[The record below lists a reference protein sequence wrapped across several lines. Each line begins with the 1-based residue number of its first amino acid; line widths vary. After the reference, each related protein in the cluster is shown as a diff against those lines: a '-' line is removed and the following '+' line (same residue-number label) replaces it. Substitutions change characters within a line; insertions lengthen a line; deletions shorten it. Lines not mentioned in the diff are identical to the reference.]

1 MTFIHIDNSPLA
13 RAFTKPWYPALGNA
27 RDGAT
32 LQPNCVHHRPA
43 IRLSAV

>member
-1 MTFIHIDNSPLA
+1 MAFIQIDNSPLA

-32 LQPNCVHHRPA
+32 GPEVRGPA
-43 IRLSAV
+43 